1 MTYEKDAVGVVVEG
15 LSVLIATELRALSS
29 EHWEPRFA
37 SGQMVA
43 ELKFRRE
50 RITRL
55 RTLRAEFENIMFGLE
70 KEDA

>member
-1 MTYEKDAVGVVVEG
+1 MTYEKDAIGVVVEG
-15 LSVLIATELRALSS
+15 VSVLIATELRALSS
-29 EHWEPRFA
+29 EHWQPRFTA
-37 SGQMVA
+37 DQMDA

-55 RTLRAEFENIMFGLE
+55 RILRAEFENIMFGLE